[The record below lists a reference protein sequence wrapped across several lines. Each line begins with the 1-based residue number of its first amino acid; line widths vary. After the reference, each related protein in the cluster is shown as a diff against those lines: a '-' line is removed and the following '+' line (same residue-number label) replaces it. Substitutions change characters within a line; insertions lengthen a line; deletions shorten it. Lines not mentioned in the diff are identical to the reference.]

1 MNEEQRLELN
11 AEINEIIKT
20 RKEFIERNYLPLR
33 RAYKE
38 GYDWPEIDTLRH
50 EITLAL
56 IFGLAQAAITLTN
69 HLLESLL
76 KNSLIY
82 FDSDKQ
88 SSKEPKEINKLVD
101 SLVKLFSPGRTK
113 YGSQYL
119 SNNIN
124 SACRLGIITED
135 EKVQLHEYRE
145 HFRNAYGH
153 SDAEKI
159 FGDKTITAQG
169 VKIEDDKLISGDNE
183 ISRIAELTIVQGLTQ
198 VYQAQEEAIPY
209 FLYMDGLVRRIFSR
223 LFPKSAVAG

>member
-1 MNEEQRLELN
+1 MNEEQRQQLIQETI
-11 AEINEIIKT
+11 EIFKSRE
-20 RKEFIERNYLPLR
+20 EFVERNYLPLR

-38 GYDWPEIDTLRH
+38 GYNWPEMDTLRH

-56 IFGLAQAAITLTN
+56 IFGLAQAGITLTN

-76 KNSLIY
+76 KYSLIY

-101 SLVKLFSPGRTK
+101 SLVKLFSPSRTK
-113 YGSQYL
+113 YGSQNL
-119 SNNIN
+119 SSNIN

-135 EKVQLHEYRE
+135 EKIQLHEYRVN
-145 HFRNAYGH
+145 FRNAYGH
-153 SDAEKI
+153 SDADKI
-159 FGDKTITAQG
+159 FGDKTISAQG
-169 VKIEDDKLISGDNE
+169 VKIEDGKLVVGQNE

-209 FLYMDGLVRRIFSR
+209 FLYMDGLVRRICFR
-223 LFPKSAVAG
+223 IFPKSAVSG